1 MEAMQE
7 GIDTLAD
14 LEERIT
20 RAVQAIGN
28 LRSENGRLHEQ
39 LKAAEEQL
47 TASRAQVEET
57 QALSTEFQKEN
68 GELEGKIVQLTQEL
82 DAMKGERKQVKTRI
96 EKLLNQLDLL
106 SAT

>member
-1 MEAMQE
+1 MEATQE

-28 LRSENGRLHEQ
+28 LRTDNSRLQEQ

-47 TASRAQVEET
+47 TASRAEIEET
-57 QALSTEFQKEN
+57 HALSTEFQKEN
-68 GELEGKIVQLTQEL
+68 GILEGKIAQLTQEL